1 MLAPCWEQTDQ
12 VVTHTLIRPLV
23 ALLYEFA
30 KEASYSMAPVFPALE
45 KIREIPILESIW
57 SLVSTAKLVPANLP

>member
-30 KEASYSMAPVFPALE
+30 KEASSIMAPVFPALE
-45 KIREIPILESIW
+45 KIREIPIKVTRLLTRFALWKGSG
-57 SLVSTAKLVPANLP
+57 S

>member
-30 KEASYSMAPVFPALE
+30 KEASDIMAPVFPA
-45 KIREIPILESIW
+45 KDQIREIPIKVTRLLTRFALWKGSG
-57 SLVSTAKLVPANLP
+57 S